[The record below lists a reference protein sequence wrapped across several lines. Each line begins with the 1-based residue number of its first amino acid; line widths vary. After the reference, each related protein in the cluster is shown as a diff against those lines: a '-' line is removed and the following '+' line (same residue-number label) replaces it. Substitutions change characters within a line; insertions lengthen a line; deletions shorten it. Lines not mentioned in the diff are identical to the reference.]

1 MSRRLQ
7 THSFCA
13 TITIRVESGFVARN
27 AFIRSVGAAGAQVP
41 YKHKVGGSNPSPT
54 TIERKSQA
62 SPGFFRRRSVSGE
75 TPLLLFSGG
84 ARQRLTPRFDRVQ
97 LCRCKMR
104 AMRVSCFRMNRA
116 SSVHDRV
123 KFRDRLLQ
131 VCARSA
137 HAARCVHAGMLLSSC
152 LNVRSR

>member
-1 MSRRLQ
+1 MKR
-7 THSFCA
+7 
-13 TITIRVESGFVARN
+13 
-27 AFIRSVGAAGAQVP
+27 
-41 YKHKVGGSNPSPT
+41 PSCC
-54 TIERKSQA
+54 
-62 SPGFFRRRSVSGE
+62 
-75 TPLLLFSGG
+75 FSGG
-84 ARQRLTPRFDRVQ
+84 VRQRLTPRFDRMQ

-104 AMRVSCFRMNRA
+104 AMRAPCFRMNRA